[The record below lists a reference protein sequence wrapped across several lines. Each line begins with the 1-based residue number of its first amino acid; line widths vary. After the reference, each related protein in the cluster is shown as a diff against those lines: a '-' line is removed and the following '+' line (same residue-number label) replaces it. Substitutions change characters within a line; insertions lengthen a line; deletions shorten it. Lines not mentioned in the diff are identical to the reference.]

1 MSSRCPDRSG
11 GLASAL
17 LGLLAL
23 VLVLGAHSAVA
34 ESTRELRV
42 CADPDNP
49 PFSSSDASGFEN
61 RIAQLLA
68 ADLHAQLRYTWL
80 AQRRGFIRNTL
91 DARFCDVVIGWPADA
106 QGVLTTA
113 AYYRAGYQFVYR
125 SDRLTALGSFDDP
138 RLREIAIG
146 VPLVGN
152 DMAATPPGQ
161 ALARR
166 GITANVIGYGVF
178 GEGTASAR
186 MIDALAAGTID
197 IALLWGPQA
206 GYYTRQS
213 HGRYVMQPAIENDAR
228 AGVRS
233 EFDMAFAVRKDD
245 AALRNELERARQR
258 LQPELER
265 VLDSYGVPRS
275 SGILDE
281 RARGPGMPVV
291 APAALPVPA
300 VYSGGA
306 R

>member
-1 MSSRCPDRSG
+1 
-11 GLASAL
+11 
-17 LGLLAL
+17 
-23 VLVLGAHSAVA
+23 
-34 ESTRELRV
+34 
-42 CADPDNP
+42 
-49 PFSSSDASGFEN
+49 
-61 RIAQLLA
+61 
-68 ADLHAQLRYTWL
+68 
-80 AQRRGFIRNTL
+80 
-91 DARFCDVVIGWPADA
+91 
-106 QGVLTTA
+106 
-113 AYYRAGYQFVYR
+113 
-125 SDRLTALGSFDDP
+125 
-138 RLREIAIG
+138 
-146 VPLVGN
+146 
-152 DMAATPPGQ
+152 
-161 ALARR
+161 
-166 GITANVIGYGVF
+166 
-178 GEGTASAR
+178 

-258 LQPELER
+258 LQPEFER
-265 VLDSYGVPRS
+265 VLDAYGVPRS

-281 RARGPGMPVV
+281 RARGPDMPVA